1 MTDEERAQQLGS
13 GGGYGLQGR
22 ATGVPAQAMQQPA
35 GQVGQLANSQ
45 NGALSAL
52 GIGQQ
57 SAAPQQSSQ
66 FANANS
72 LQAANRGTPLASL
85 AQPAGQ
91 TGAIGQPPQQ
101 GVAQYGQ
108 AQNASNANS
117 LQAANTAPL
126 QPMAPQQAAQ
136 WGNAQ
141 HMAAPTNQAQGMA
154 QSNDPNIAAQ
164 GRAMLAAGQSQ
175 PAQQAAFPTQQQGPW
190 SQPFAGSQSPQQ
202 QQGGTWNA
210 PQGQRQGGGIASQF
224 PGWAG
229 NGLQSVFRG
238 QTQGQTG
245 GMLARGGW

>member
-72 LQAANRGTPLASL
+72 LQAANA
-85 AQPAGQ
+85 
-91 TGAIGQPPQQ
+91 
-101 GVAQYGQ
+101 
-108 AQNASNANS
+108 
-117 LQAANTAPL
+117 APL